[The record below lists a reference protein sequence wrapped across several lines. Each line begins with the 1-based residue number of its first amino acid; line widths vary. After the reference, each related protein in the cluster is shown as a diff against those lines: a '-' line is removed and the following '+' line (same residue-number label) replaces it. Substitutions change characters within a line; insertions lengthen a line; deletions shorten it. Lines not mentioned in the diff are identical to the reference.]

1 MLGIV
6 LKNIAL
12 FFVSILFESVYAQ
25 EIDPDQLRL
34 KEIYAARVQTPP
46 VLDGLLDDEVWKN
59 VVPESDFLQW
69 RPYNLK
75 PPAEKTE
82 VRLVYDDNYIYVGVN
97 CLTSKPEKIVGRLG
111 RRDSWQESFGEK
123 SDWVVVAFDSNNDDR
138 TGHHFFVNTV
148 GSRLDVALSGG
159 GKGGFDSSWDAVWDF
174 KSALHEDGWSIEY
187 RFPFSIFSFEAN
199 SNQDWGFFVAR
210 HIQYKQEETQW
221 PCVPF
226 GVEGFVPYYG
236 VLKGISDIPSP
247 KKIEA
252 LPYLLSGNT
261 DKVNTSSVGIDLK
274 YGFSAQSSLNLT
286 FNPDFG
292 QVETDPSVLNLT
304 AFETQFQ
311 EKRKFF
317 IEGNNFFKNIYE
329 LFYSR
334 RIGKVPGL
342 LTPDDG
348 EIISKPD
355 VTTILGAGKLLGET
369 KKGTK
374 FGIIEA
380 VTDEEYGVWEHEVG
394 DSLVREKILLEPR
407 SNYFIGRV
415 EQPVFNSLSTV
426 GLMVTDLRRNNAGY
440 SNVLGL
446 DWNIRFLNNALSI
459 RGQLVHS
466 SKDRTSGDGARIFV
480 GYLNPEWWELKFFTG
495 YKDKNFEI
503 NDLGFDWLYS
513 NWYYGVDGGI
523 RKQKPWGR
531 FLKNDLKIK
540 YHVGGRGDG
549 LINNKYLRINQKND
563 FKNYWSIGSD
573 LDMNFAAFNDY
584 DTFRDNDAWVY
595 KSETIGDFRIWIRT
609 DQRKQ
614 FTSYVSLSIGRGQ
627 YSPWENRFGLKLNYK
642 PLNNVSIAL
651 DLTQDYDRKAM
662 EWVGIEEDSLGKN
675 IIYAESSSIM
685 RDIKLRFNWTFSPEL
700 TFEAFMQP
708 FTVNMDYL
716 SYNKLL
722 KEKTRD
728 LEPYIYTDDP
738 DFKLDNNVG
747 TFVLRWEY
755 KPGSTA
761 FIVYNFNKRRS
772 FSSQDQTWST
782 ISSNSL
788 FMKLNYWFQI

>member
-1 MLGIV
+1 M
-6 LKNIAL
+6 
-12 FFVSILFESVYAQ
+12 
-25 EIDPDQLRL
+25 
-34 KEIYAARVQTPP
+34 
-46 VLDGLLDDEVWKN
+46 
-59 VVPESDFLQW
+59 
-69 RPYNLK
+69 
-75 PPAEKTE
+75 
-82 VRLVYDDNYIYVGVN
+82 
-97 CLTSKPEKIVGRLG
+97 
-111 RRDSWQESFGEK
+111 
-123 SDWVVVAFDSNNDDR
+123 
-138 TGHHFFVNTV
+138 
-148 GSRLDVALSGG
+148 
-159 GKGGFDSSWDAVWDF
+159 
-174 KSALHEDGWSIEY
+174 
-187 RFPFSIFSFEAN
+187 
-199 SNQDWGFFVAR
+199 
-210 HIQYKQEETQW
+210 
-221 PCVPF
+221 
-226 GVEGFVPYYG
+226 
-236 VLKGISDIPSP
+236 ISDLIN
-247 KKIEA
+247 EM
-252 LPYLLSGNT
+252 
-261 DKVNTSSVGIDLK
+261 
-274 YGFSAQSSLNLT
+274 
-286 FNPDFG
+286 
-292 QVETDPSVLNLT
+292 
-304 AFETQFQ
+304 
-311 EKRKFF
+311 
-317 IEGNNFFKNIYE
+317 
-329 LFYSR
+329 
-334 RIGKVPGL
+334 
-342 LTPDDG
+342 
-348 EIISKPD
+348 
-355 VTTILGAGKLLGET
+355 TI
-369 KKGTK
+369 
-374 FGIIEA
+374 
-380 VTDEEYGVWEHEVG
+380 
-394 DSLVREKILLEPR
+394 R
-407 SNYFIGRV
+407 
-415 EQPVFNSLSTV
+415 
-426 GLMVTDLRRNNAGY
+426 
-440 SNVLGL
+440 
-446 DWNIRFLNNALSI
+446 
-459 RGQLVHS
+459 
-466 SKDRTSGDGARIFV
+466 
-480 GYLNPEWWELKFFTG
+480 
-495 YKDKNFEI
+495 
-503 NDLGFDWLYS
+503 
-513 NWYYGVDGGI
+513 YYGVDGEI

-614 FTSYVSLSIGRGQ
+614 FTADVSLSIGRGQ

-788 FMKLNYWFQI
+788 FLKLNYWFQI

>member
-1 MLGIV
+1 MYIIV
-6 LKNIAL
+6 LKITVTFFINTLFTLAHAKNINPGQ
-12 FFVSILFESVYAQ
+12 SN
-25 EIDPDQLRL
+25 L
-34 KEIYAARVQTPP
+34 KEMYAVRVQTPP
-46 VLDGLLDDEVWKN
+46 VLDGILDDEVWKN
-59 VVPESDFLQW
+59 AIPNSDFLQF
-69 RPYNLK
+69 RPYNMA
-75 PPAEKTE
+75 PSSERTE
-82 VRLVYDDNYIYVGVN
+82 VRLVYDDNYIYIGVN
-97 CLTSKPEKIVGRLG
+97 CIATQPQKLVGRMG
-111 RRDSWQESFGEK
+111 RRDNWQESFGSN
-123 SDWVVVAFDSNNDDR
+123 SDWVVIGFDSNNDDR
-138 TGHHFFVNTV
+138 TGNNFAANMV
-148 GSRLDVALSGG
+148 GSKMDVDVSGG
-159 GKGGFDSSWDAVWDF
+159 GQNMFDPSWDAVWDY
-174 KSALHEDGWSIEY
+174 KSAMHSAGWSVEFK
-187 RFPFSIFSFEAN
+187 FPFSIFFFEAN
-199 SNQDWGFFVAR
+199 SNEDWGLFVGR
-210 HIQYKQEETQW
+210 HIQYKQEEVHW
-221 PCVPF
+221 PCRPV

-236 VLKGISDIPSP
+236 VLKGISDIPPP
-247 KKIEA
+247 KKIET
-252 LPYLLSGNT
+252 LPYLLNGNT
-261 DKVNTSSVGIDLK
+261 DNVNTSSIGLDLK
-274 YGFSAQSSLNLT
+274 YGFNARSSFNMT
-286 FNPDFG
+286 VNPDFG

-317 IEGNNFFKNIYE
+317 VEGNKFFKNRYE

-334 RIGKVPGL
+334 RIGKTPGL

-348 EIISKPD
+348 EIISKPN

-466 SKDRTSGDGARIFV
+466 SKDRTSGNGARIFV

-495 YKDKNFEI
+495 YKDKTFEI

-614 FTSYVSLSIGRGQ
+614 FTTDVSLSIGRGQ

-788 FMKLNYWFQI
+788 FLKLNYWFQI